1 MNKEFEVKYCLD
13 CKQAYEMDRRDILY
27 YTEFPTYGLQ
37 RETCCNC
44 EKTQLN

>member
-1 MNKEFEVKYCLD
+1 MEEFEVKYCLD
-13 CKQAYEMDRRDILY
+13 CEKAYEIDGNGKDVFY

-44 EKTQLN
+44 EKI